1 MRGSQANGVPLD
13 NDQEIEGFS
22 VAVVWRGSFCDEA
35 AGDRVENLHSRP
47 GVIMGSLLRGHAA
60 ADHTAL
66 RARQGRGGRA
76 IRRRVSRE
84 CAGGRRAGGSVIP
97 HACAIRALMIAMIEA
112 TLRTLSVSATGGRD
126 RAAAAGGIT
135 TRAEID
141 ALHAQR
147 IAAVVGMAIYTGSLA
162 LD

>member
-1 MRGSQANGVPLD
+1 M
-13 NDQEIEGFS
+13 
-22 VAVVWRGSFCDEA
+22 
-35 AGDRVENLHSRP
+35 ENLHSRP
-47 GVIMGSLLRGHAA
+47 GVIMGFLLRGHATDRPRRWQEPRALAA

-84 CAGGRRAGGSVIP
+84 CAGGRRAGGSVVP
-97 HACAIRALMIAMIEA
+97 HAYAIRALMIAMIEA

-141 ALHAQR
+141 ALHAQG
-147 IAAVVGMAIYTGSLA
+147 IDAVVGMAIYTGSLA